1 MMLCENMYKVYT
13 NMDTHRNS
21 RVCSPLTRLRVSTSS
36 CSFMSHLSPVF
47 KDVDPGA
54 KLSQGASQQCHPSAV
69 GSWASH
75 VISPSQI
82 SSEKGWKKK
91 NHASLMGY
99 LWGLS
104 GFIPG
109 TMSVRCSA
117 RNAKWLWATSCLGAS
132 FFVFSTQFKKGDEGD
147 RHKMQLI
154 NYVYKTLELCAS
166 AAHRLPSNRE

>member
-54 KLSQGASQQCHPSAV
+54 TLSQGASQQCHLSAV

-91 NHASLMGY
+91 
-99 LWGLS
+99 
-104 GFIPG
+104 
-109 TMSVRCSA
+109 
-117 RNAKWLWATSCLGAS
+117 SCLPHGIFVRTQWLHTWDNVSALLRKECEMALS
-132 FFVFSTQFKKGDEGD
+132 NFLPRRLFFCFFNSVQE
-147 RHKMQLI
+147 R
-154 NYVYKTLELCAS
+154 
-166 AAHRLPSNRE
+166 RWRR